1 METPGD
7 RVELGRLAR
16 DVGHSLPSA
25 TLQELRELR
34 AEAAAAQDDLGQAP
48 GAEFT
53 RGLLFGLVETAVA
66 YEAELQVVEDRDE
79 LRRFIGQE
87 IHIGAGSSRKPPE
100 GVTACSPAA

>member
-1 METPGD
+1 MDLERLRRRLKILVETPAN

-34 AEAAAAQDDLGQAP
+34 AESAAAQDELGQTP

-53 RGLLFGLVETAVA
+53 KGLLFGLVETAVA
-66 YEAELQVVEDRDE
+66 YEAEIQAVEE
-79 LRRFIGQE
+79 
-87 IHIGAGSSRKPPE
+87 
-100 GVTACSPAA
+100 AASLKQLAR